1 MSRHSSPRSPCST
14 NDSRLNDRRKSA
26 SAARDFI
33 AGRRN
38 VSGGPDAASRRRAHS
53 PIAIQT
59 RNTAIA
65 RIQSRMTAALVL
77 FAGGESIARTSPGRE
92 VDRAVRQPKSGRVLA
107 GSLHFVL
114 ACPQDIILAEIDL
127 VELRTPLTAREARR
141 SPAYKLVPGKPL
153 ALARCP
159 WAITTRQLDAGE
171 NVRFSSETMLHA
183 RTRLSIAGGFR
194 QTRHATPGPRH
205 GRHRRSGIHRH
216 RGEIIGHDV
225 RGLLRANRSAKA
237 GETYHRACAAPDA
250 RLVHRSSRPTDHF
263 RRRQGCLPA
272 KAQDGRCPPIGSIGL
287 AQFPPQ
293 WLHPSR
299 RIASRCSSG

>member
-92 VDRAVRQPKSGRVLA
+92 VDRAVRQPKSDRVLA
-107 GSLHFVL
+107 GSLHFAL

-127 VELRTPLTAREARR
+127 VDPRTPLTAREARR
-141 SPAYKLVPGKPL
+141 SSHNKLVPGEPL
-153 ALARCP
+153 SLAPGGRRP
-159 WAITTRQLDAGE
+159 STRSRRDYKVLIRDHA
-171 NVRFSSETMLHA
+171 HA

-216 RGEIIGHDV
+216 RGEIIDHDV

-237 GETYHRACAAPDA
+237 GETHHRACAAPGA
-250 RLVHRSSRPTDHF
+250 RPAHRSSRSTDYS

-272 KAQDGRCPPIGSIGL
+272 KAQDGRYPPIGLIGL
-287 AQFPPQ
+287 D
-293 WLHPSR
+293 
-299 RIASRCSSG
+299 